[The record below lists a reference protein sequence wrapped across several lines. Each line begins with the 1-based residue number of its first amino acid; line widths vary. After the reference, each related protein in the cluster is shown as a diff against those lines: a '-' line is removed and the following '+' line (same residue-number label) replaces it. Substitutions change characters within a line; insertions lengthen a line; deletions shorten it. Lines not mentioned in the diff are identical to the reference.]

1 MAVAES
7 IHICVDAIANG
18 TFEKDA
24 FVFLDTVK
32 DGQVELFVNG
42 DDPDAK
48 PEL

>member
-24 FVFLDTVK
+24 FVLDAVK